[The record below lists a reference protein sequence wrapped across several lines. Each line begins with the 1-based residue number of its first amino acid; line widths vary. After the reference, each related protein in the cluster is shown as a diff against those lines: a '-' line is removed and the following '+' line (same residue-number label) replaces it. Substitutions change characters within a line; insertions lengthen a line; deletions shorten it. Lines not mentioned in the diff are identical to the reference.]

1 MMDIQIGRVTN
12 KTSRVYA
19 METYT
24 WPDFAELLTRHTV
37 QPGKDGPGWV
47 PGPIQPGPR
56 TAARV
61 PDWCV
66 LALDIEAPAK
76 NIGLDEP
83 APPRVYKRLAGP
95 DVAPA
100 LEDVAVDLELLGWA
114 SVGYTSYSHQ
124 EPALTVDGDVATLGP
139 RYRLVLPVSRPV
151 KKNEIRTLGL
161 HVLGVLGLAH
171 VADVACLEPA
181 RLFYFPSCPPERE
194 NLAQARI
201 VDGEPLDV
209 NRLLQEAS
217 AAAAPARKPQGNSP
231 ATGVIC
237 AFNDATD
244 VGELL
249 ERYGYKRKG
258 RNRWMWP
265 GSTTG
270 MAGVYLVP
278 GTQRVVS
285 RHSND
290 PLHADGKS
298 NDAFGVWCELEHGG
312 DYRAAVRAA
321 ARMLGMERKHTPAP
335 TLPGPMAPAPAVE
348 VIDPETG
355 EILQRDAPTFPPL
368 EEDAQKQAPQTAHP
382 LAQFHKIERKVK
394 AVKWVVPGL
403 IQEGIITIA
412 GARGVG
418 KTTAILPLALSV
430 AGLHAPDYPFAPHP
444 DRWRHVVYVVEQVE
458 QAEHI
463 LAGIVEHSGWGVTW
477 EQVEERVRIVES
489 RRLAPAHVVGVGNL
503 YREQFARVV
512 DGVELLPLVVFD
524 TQASI
529 FDMESESDNSEASR
543 IMALLKQDFAKLPAW
558 IVGHVAKSNIGSNDV
573 SSLTS
578 RGAGAFEADAI
589 ANCYLTSEG
598 EGEARRGF
606 FHVGK
611 HRAEPRLGKELAI
624 KTARVLTQG
633 ENEWGEMEDVAL
645 RWAWIEPL
653 ELGES
658 RQERQ
663 QATKLAG
670 HVKTFTNA
678 WFGSGA
684 EERDGTPYLSRT
696 ALREYLVGT
705 LGYANSTA
713 DKALKP
719 SVAGQV
725 VHDLLQADVI
735 KPLDGGW
742 VVTDTATA
750 SGLLMSKNSS

>member
-1 MMDIQIGRVTN
+1 MDIQIGRVAS
-12 KTSRVYA
+12 KTGKVYA
-19 METYT
+19 METHT
-24 WPDFAELLTRHTV
+24 WPALCEVLTRHTV

-66 LALDIEAPAK
+66 LALDIEAPAEA
-76 NIGLDEP
+76 IPDTEP
-83 APPRVYKRLAGP
+83 APPRVHKRLTGP

-114 SVGYTSYSHQ
+114 GVGYTSYRHQ
-124 EPALTVDGDVATLGP
+124 EPALSVDGDVATLGP

-151 KKNEIRTLGL
+151 KKNEIRPLGL

-217 AAAAPARKPQGNSP
+217 AAAAPVRKAQGNTPS
-231 ATGVIC
+231 ASVID
-237 AFNDATD
+237 AFNNGADA
-244 VGELL
+244 GELL

-258 RNRWMWP
+258 RNRWIWP

-321 ARMLGMERKHTPAP
+321 SKMLGMERKPTPAP
-335 TLPGPMAPAPAVE
+335 TLPGPMAPAPAPAVE

-368 EEDAQKQAPQTAHP
+368 EDAQKQAPQTAHP

-489 RRLAPAHVVGVGNL
+489 RRLAPAQVVGVGNL

-529 FDMESESDNSEASR
+529 FEMESESDNSEASR

-578 RGAGAFEADAI
+578 RGAGSFEGDAI

-611 HRAEPRLGKELAI
+611 NRAEPRYGKELAI
-624 KTARVLTQG
+624 KSARVLVQG
-633 ENEWGEMEDVAL
+633 ENAWGEMEDVAL

-653 ELGES
+653 ESGQT
-658 RQERQ
+658 RQERRE
-663 QATKLAG
+663 AEKLAG
-670 HVKTFTNA
+670 HVKTLQSA
-678 WFGSGA
+678 WWASGA
-684 EERDGTPYLSRT
+684 EVRTGTPYLSRT

-705 LGYANSTA
+705 LGYATSTA

-742 VVTDTATA
+742 VVVEPVTSSAW
-750 SGLLMSKNSS
+750 LLGKNDS

>member
-1 MMDIQIGRVTN
+1 MMDVQIGRVTN

-19 METYT
+19 METHT

-37 QPGKDGPGWV
+37 RPGKDGPGWV

-56 TAARV
+56 TAARIQ
-61 PDWCV
+61 DWCV

-76 NIGLDEP
+76 NIPLDEP
-83 APPRVYKRLAGP
+83 APPRVYKRLAGQ
-95 DVAPA
+95 DVTPA
-100 LEDVAVDLELLGWA
+100 LDDVAVDLELLGWGG
-114 SVGYTSYSHQ
+114 VLYTSYSHE
-124 EPALTVDGDVATLGP
+124 EPALDADGKVATLGP

-151 KKNEIRTLGL
+151 KSSEIRTLGL

-181 RLFYFPSCPPERE
+181 RLFYFASCPPERE

-201 VDGEPLDV
+201 VDGEPLNV
-209 NRLLQEAS
+209 NALLREAS
-217 AAAAPARKPQGNSP
+217 AAAAPARKTQSNAPS
-231 ATGVIC
+231 ASVIN
-237 AFNDATD
+237 AFNGGED
-244 VGELL
+244 VGQLL
-249 ERYGYKRKG
+249 ERHGYKRKG
-258 RNRWMWP
+258 RNRWIWP
-265 GSTTG
+265 GSTSG

-285 RHSND
+285 RHSNC

-312 DYRAAVRAA
+312 DYRKAVKAASK
-321 ARMLGMERKHTPAP
+321 MLGMDKTR
-335 TLPGPMAPAPAVE
+335 TLPGPATQPAVE
-348 VIDPETG
+348 IDPETG

-368 EEDAQKQAPQTAHP
+368 EDEQKQAPQAVHP

-412 GARGVG
+412 GARGAG

-430 AGLHAPDYPFAPHP
+430 AGLHAPDYPLAPHP
-444 DRWRHVVYVVEQVE
+444 DRWRHVIYVVEQVE

-489 RRLAPAHVVGVGNL
+489 RRLAPAQVVGVGNL

-524 TQASI
+524 TQASV
-529 FDMESESDNSEASR
+529 FEMENESDNSEASR
-543 IMALLKQDFAKLPAW
+543 IMALLKQDFERLPAW
-558 IVGHVAKSNIGSNDV
+558 IVGHVAKSSMNSNDV
-573 SSLTS
+573 SSLSS
-578 RGAGAFEADAI
+578 RGAGSFEGDAI

-598 EGEARRGF
+598 EGEDRRGF

-611 HRAEPRLGKELAI
+611 NRAEPRLGKELAI
-624 KTARVLTQG
+624 KSARVLVQG
-633 ENEWGEMEDVAL
+633 ENAWGEMEDVAL
-645 RWAWIEPL
+645 RWAWVEPL
-653 ELGES
+653 EPGES

-663 QATKLAG
+663 KANKLAA
-670 HVKTFTNA
+670 HIKTIELA
-678 WFGSGA
+678 WWASCA
-684 EERDGTPYLSRT
+684 EVRDGTPYLART

-705 LGYANSTA
+705 LKYATSTA

-725 VHDLLQADVI
+725 IHDLLEAGVI
-735 KPLDGGW
+735 KPLEHGW
-742 VVTDTATA
+742 AVVEPVTA
-750 SGLLMSKNSS
+750 SAWLLGKNSS